1 MLQADTQIAG
11 FLRHRWH
18 QHALF
23 SCVGMSVGYLVLGGC
38 LVAVEIFLARL
49 PLLELAVAH
58 LAGLSVAGTLALLL
72 LRPGAARRT
81 PALLTGAFL
90 IQAALVGGICAV
102 GDRAIGDWVFVAC
115 CFPILTAWGAFPGT
129 GPGVALRPLATG
141 LAFSA
146 GYLPSLGGTVEADA
160 IFHCALGLFGGT
172 VAATLISHSYWTAIR
187 AVQRHNWQLAGMINE
202 ANADTRA
209 KSAFLANMSHEL
221 RTPMN
226 GVLGMVN
233 ILEKSELDE
242 EQRFCVGL
250 IRESSSSLLGLL
262 DDILDLSKANSGH
275 MSLESIRFDL
285 RKLTHGVVNLVRGTK
300 PGSGVEFGAD
310 VDPEVP
316 QVLVGDPTRLRQV
329 LLNLVGN
336 AAKFTQAG
344 SVSVKVEL
352 AGAGDTA
359 ADVRIRVRDT
369 GIGIPPDKLE
379 KIFQPFSQAD
389 DTTTRLFGGT
399 GLGLAISQEIVQ
411 LMGGHIEVRSQPA
424 VGSEFSFTVSLGL
437 APLGAADEQE
447 GAGPAERT
455 RVPTRGLLGAD
466 FRSAETDGGGLPDR
480 PRLLLAEDNP
490 VNQLV
495 TTKALTRLGMSFEL
509 ARDGQEAVE
518 AFSRGGFDLVLMD
531 CQMPR
536 LDGREATRAIRDLEA
551 EGTRTPIIALTANAL
566 AGDHEAM
573 LAAGMDDYL
582 AKPFTVDAL
591 EKVIHRWLPAAQ
603 GATDGNA

>member
-1 MLQADTQIAG
+1 LLHADNQFAG

-23 SCVGMSVGYLVLGGC
+23 SCAAMAVGYLLLGAC
-38 LVAVEIFLARL
+38 QLALHFLVAPL
-49 PLLELAVAH
+49 PVAELALAY
-58 LAGLSVAGTLALLL
+58 LAGLLVAGGLAVLLS
-72 LRPGAARRT
+72 RPGAARHT
-81 PALLTGAFL
+81 PAVLTAAFL
-90 IQAALVGGICAV
+90 VQATLVGGICAV
-102 GDRAIGDWVFVAC
+102 GDLAVEDWVFVAS
-115 CFPILTAWGAFPGT
+115 CFAVLTAWGAFPAT
-129 GPGVALRPLATG
+129 GPLVVIRPLATG
-141 LAFSA
+141 LVFSA
-146 GYLPSLGGTVEADA
+146 GYLGILGQAWDPDAVFHCSLGLLGGT
-160 IFHCALGLFGGT
+160 L
-172 VAATLISHSYWTAIR
+172 AASMIAHSYWTAIR
-187 AVQRHNWQLAGMINE
+187 AVQRHNWQLAGMISE
-202 ANADTRA
+202 ANADTAA

-275 MSLESIRFDL
+275 MVLEDIRFDP
-285 RKLTHGVVNLVRGTK
+285 RKLAHGVVNLVRGTK
-300 PGSGVEFGAD
+300 PGSSVEFGAD
-310 VDPEVP
+310 IDPEVP

-344 SVSVKVEL
+344 SVSVKLDLDGSTPGKALLRV
-352 AGAGDTA
+352 
-359 ADVRIRVRDT
+359 RVRDT
-369 GIGIPPDKLE
+369 GIGIGADKLE

-411 LMGGHIEVRSQPA
+411 MMGGRIEVRSQPT
-424 VGSEFSFTVSLGL
+424 VGSEFSFTIPLGL
-437 APLGAADEQE
+437 ASE
-447 GAGPAERT
+447 GPADDPEDAAART
-455 RVPTRGLLGAD
+455 SVPTGGLLEAGD
-466 FRSAETDGGGLPDR
+466 RSTENGGGGPPGR

-495 TTKALTRLGMSFEL
+495 TSKALTRLGMSFEL
-509 ARDGQEAVE
+509 ARDGLEAVE
-518 AFSRGGFDLVLMD
+518 AFRLGGFDLVLMD

-551 EGTRTPIIALTANAL
+551 KGTRTPIIALTANAL
-566 AGDHEAM
+566 AGDHESM
-573 LAAGMDDYL
+573 IAAGMDDYL

-603 GATDGNA
+603 AAANGNA